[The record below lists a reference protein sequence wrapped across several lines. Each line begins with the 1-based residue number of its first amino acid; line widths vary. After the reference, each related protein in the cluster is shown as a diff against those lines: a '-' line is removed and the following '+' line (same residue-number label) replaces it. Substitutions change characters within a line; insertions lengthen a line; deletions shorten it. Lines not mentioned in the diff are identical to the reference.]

1 MQAAAWL
8 LFLVPPVLAQDY
20 SATAFSKRILTNES
34 VVTLAKAGFD
44 ELFIVERIRT
54 SRTRFDMSVDG
65 MVSLRAAGVT
75 EDLIGVMALQDRRN
89 RQAALSAMDT
99 SSSGAATAATVQPAQ
114 VMVEKHWWGFRWVR
128 VFQQPP
134 VPLSP

>member
-1 MQAAAWL
+1 MRAAAWF
-8 LFLVPPVLAQDY
+8 LFLVQPVLAQDF
-20 SATAFSKRILTNES
+20 SAPALSQRILTNES
-34 VVTLAKAGFD
+34 VVTLD
-44 ELFIVERIRT
+44 ELFIVERIRS

-99 SSSGAATAATVQPAQ
+99 SSSGAVAAAAVPPAKI
-114 VMVEKHWWGFRWVR
+114 MVVRHWWGFRWVR
-128 VFQQPP
+128 VSQQRPTPQPP
-134 VPLSP
+134 